1 MKRKKDKSE
10 TEFEQKSVLNQIFDI
25 NFIVYI
31 NRDQELIRRL
41 KTTMVSFH
49 DSQVDLSEKK
59 SCLQEQRGTLKQ
71 NQKVIMQ

>member
-1 MKRKKDKSE
+1 M
-10 TEFEQKSVLNQIFDI
+10 DI

-31 NRDQELIRRL
+31 NRDHELIRRF

-59 SCLQEQRGTLKQ
+59 KLFAGTERYFEAKSKGY
-71 NQKVIMQ
+71 NAKMKRTEK